1 MGRAFPHLWKPVCE
15 IKFAFPTFAWKIF
28 CNVKDILLLIIHME
42 CERIVD
48 IKHAIFHQ
56 LELSVTMT
64 LLVSSCQRQG
74 IIVIQLMKGYFL
86 QAIHILRVL
95 SCLSIASA
103 KERQ

>member
-1 MGRAFPHLWKPVCE
+1 
-15 IKFAFPTFAWKIF
+15 
-28 CNVKDILLLIIHME
+28 ME

-56 LELSVTMT
+56 LELSVTIT
-64 LLVSSCQRQG
+64 LLVSSCQRQR